1 MLLILALIYASFVWL
16 IFFKLK
22 MLPWNRFSMMAA
34 CVTGVAGLLGVW
46 FTLQNTSPYSD
57 DVTVSAH
64 VVEIVPRV
72 TGRIEEVYVRANTPV
87 KKGAPL
93 LKIDERPY
101 QFAVQKLEAAL
112 VGSRSGASQLGQT
125 LAASRAQTEQARA
138 GMLVAQADA
147 VKAPKERLDAA
158 EAAGAQAKA
167 NLEAAKL
174 DLQRLEEAA
183 KSEAVARITVDQKRR
198 EVDSLAQAV
207 NQAEANARGAQVG
220 VESGSDRV
228 EASRATLEAARA
240 NEEKARLA
248 LEAQIAGENFQV
260 RQVYADL
267 DQARYNLSET
277 VLYAP
282 DDGYMT
288 FMPFTTGSFATQNQV
303 LGYFIVT
310 REWAAIMNLRGN
322 AVRFVRPGL
331 EVEVALTAY
340 PGRLLKGEVVAVAP
354 AGQGQYRVTPLTGI
368 PDTQYNPRP
377 GFLPV
382 RLRLE
387 PDPSLAPL
395 QLGMKGSAA
404 IYTGT
409 GTTVSILR
417 RILIR
422 VEAWTNYIF

>member
-1 MLLILALIYASFVWL
+1 MLLILALIYASFIWL

-22 MLPWNRFSMMAA
+22 LLPWNRASMMVA
-34 CVTGVAGLLGVW
+34 CVVGAAFLLGVW
-46 FTLQNTSPYSD
+46 FTLQNTSPYSN
-57 DVTVSAH
+57 DVTVSAR
-64 VVEIVPRV
+64 VIEIVPRV
-72 TGRIEEVYVRANTPV
+72 SGRIEEIYVLANEPV

-101 QFAVQKLEAAL
+101 QFAVEKLEAAL

-125 LAASRAQTEQARA
+125 LAASRAQSEQARA
-138 GMLVAQADA
+138 GLLVAQSDA
-147 VKAPKERLDAA
+147 IKAPKERVDAA
-158 EAAGAQAKA
+158 EAAVAQTKA
-167 NLEAAKL
+167 NLDAARL

-198 EVDSLAQAV
+198 EVESLMQAQ
-207 NQAEANARGAQVG
+207 NQAEANLRGAQVG
-220 VESGSDRV
+220 VDSGSDRV
-228 EASRATLEAARA
+228 EAARASMEAARA
-240 NEEKARLA
+240 NEESARLA
-248 LEAQIAGENFQV
+248 LEAQISGENFQV

-282 DDGYMT
+282 ADGYMT
-288 FMPFTTGSFATQNQV
+288 FMPFMTGSFATQNQV
-303 LGYFIVT
+303 LGYFVVT
-310 REWAAIMNLRGN
+310 SEWAAIVNLRGN
-322 AVRFVRPGL
+322 AIRLVRPGL
-331 EVEVALTAY
+331 QAEVALAAY
-340 PGRLLKGEVVAVAP
+340 PGRLLKGEVVLVAP
-354 AGQGQYRVTPLTGI
+354 AGQGQYRVTPMTGI
-368 PDTQYNPRP
+368 PDTQYNPAP

-409 GTTVSILR
+409 GTAVSILR

-422 VEAWTNYIF
+422 VEAWANYIF